1 MDGYSFYP
9 LPKVPVLSI
18 IRCLLTTLYNKFLK
32 MAFNLSMLHM

>member
-9 LPKVPVLSI
+9 LPKVSVLSI

-32 MAFNLSMLHM
+32 LAFNLSMLNM